1 MTTYIFDLEGNGLN
15 ELRITK
21 KGTIEPECN
30 RVHCLVLRSFPDGG
44 VQVFRNNG
52 EEDTIAEGWAI
63 LREADVVIGHNI
75 IGYDLPM
82 LRRLYGG
89 DVTGSVFDTL
99 VAARVLWPDAKNH
112 PFGGNSLKAFGELL
126 KVWKGDYDGG
136 WEEWSE
142 DMESYCVQ
150 DTVVSAAIYSYV
162 LPKIRKHANACK
174 LEHRVATIVARM
186 QENGV
191 TIDVAG
197 AEALA
202 EQMEMEQATALAK
215 LQEAFPPRIETLKT
229 PQYWFLPDG
238 DKPSTHG
245 RRWSTKTKAP
255 AKLRS
260 LLKRGPLKTK
270 EHPFNPN
277 SSGQIADR
285 LEKKYG
291 WVAPRTEAGNASV
304 TEEVLRTVDFPEAE
318 LLLRAQMADKR
329 LQHLT
334 DWITRARNSRTPGR
348 IHPQINSCGTNT
360 SRGTHQQPNQ
370 TACPKVLDPTLRGYE
385 GRYGWEMRSLWGPR
399 AGWWQVGADAS
410 GLELRCLGAALAPY
424 DGGKYGHD
432 VIHGD
437 VHTRTMEAGGLSD
450 RNLTKTVTYATL
462 YGAGD
467 AHLDDLIGQKGS
479 GKRFRKGF
487 ESAITGYDKLKAWCM
502 QCASERGF
510 IPLPDGRHAPV
521 RSEHSALNVY
531 LQGMGAIIMKT
542 AMVLTANTIDE
553 KGWADVGWML
563 WPHDEFQLE
572 AASEERAHDVGRTI
586 VASIRRAGEVLGIQ
600 CPLDGEYKVGHNWAE
615 TH

>member
-1 MTTYIFDLEGNGLN
+1 MTTFIFDIEGNGLN

-21 KGTIEPECN
+21 KGAVESECDTI
-30 RVHCLVLRSFPDGG
+30 HLLVLRSYPDGE

-63 LREADVVIGHNI
+63 LREAETVIGHNI

-89 DVTGSVFDTL
+89 DVTGRVFDTL

-112 PFGGNSLKAFGELL
+112 PFGGNSLKAFGEHL
-126 KVWKGDYDGG
+126 KCWKGEYDGG
-136 WEEWSE
+136 WEAWSQAME
-142 DMESYCVQ
+142 DYCVQ
-150 DTVVSAAIYSYV
+150 DTLVSAAIYGYV
-162 LPKIRKHANACK
+162 LPKVSKFAAACR
-174 LEHRVATIVARM
+174 LEHRVATVVAQM
-186 QENGV
+186 QDNGV
-191 TIDVAG
+191 SINIAG
-197 AEALA
+197 AEQLV
-202 EQMEMEQATALAK
+202 ERLEVEQATCLTQ
-215 LQEAFPPRIETLKT
+215 LQEAFPPRIETMKSQWWMD
-229 PQYWFLPDG
+229 PQTGHL
-238 DKPSTHG
+238 HE
-245 RRWSTKTKAP
+245 TKKAAP
-255 AKLRS
+255 HWCRKYLV
-260 LLKRGPLKTK
+260 KGPHRTK
-270 EHPFNPN
+270 EHPFNPG
-277 SSGQIADR
+277 STAQIADR
-285 LEKKYG
+285 LRQKYG
-291 WVAPRTEAGNASV
+291 WKAPLTEAGNASV
-304 TEEVLRTVDFPEAE
+304 TEEVLRTLDFPEAE
-318 LLLRAQMADKR
+318 LLLRVQMADKR

-360 SRGTHQQPNQ
+360 SRATHQQPNQ

-399 AGWWQVGADAS
+399 EGWWQVGADAS
-410 GLELRCLGAALAPY
+410 GLELRCLGAALARY
-424 DGGKYGHD
+424 DLGRYAHD

-467 AHLDDLIGQKGS
+467 AHLDDLIGAKGA
-479 GKRFRKGF
+479 GKRFREGF
-487 ESAITGYDKLKAWCM
+487 EASIDGYAKLKNWCM

-542 AMVLTANTIDE
+542 AMVLTANTISE
-553 KGWADVGWML
+553 KGWDDVGWML

-572 AASEERAHDVGRTI
+572 ASTVRRAHDVGRTI
-586 VASIRRAGEVLGIQ
+586 VASIQRAGEILKIQ
-600 CPLDGEYKVGHNWAE
+600 CPLDGEYKVGRNWAE